1 MLFVHMVAALVSGS
15 KPYIQRSCPNSKLL
29 NNPEKPVQIIFAGKA
44 HPADG
49 PAHEIIN
56 ISMTLQSRK
65 DSTVKLF

>member
-1 MLFVHMVAALVSGS
+1 
-15 KPYIQRSCPNSKLL
+15 LL